1 MRLLA
6 TTFVLVSSVVLG
18 QTYTI
23 STLAGGALPINI
35 PGPTA
40 SIGVVTGVAV
50 DPSGNIFLAGES
62 VVLRLDA
69 VTGTLT
75 LVAGNGTV
83 GFSGDNGPATQAQLG
98 SPSGTPLGVAV
109 DAFGNLYI
117 ADAGN
122 LRIRKVTNGIITTVA
137 GNGTSGFSGD
147 NGSALTAQLG
157 LPAGVAI
164 DAFGNLYIA
173 DALNNRIR
181 KVANGVITTVAGT
194 GQAGFSG
201 DTSAATNAQL
211 RNPLGVAV
219 DATGNFYIVD
229 ADNQRI
235 RKVAGGVIT
244 TVAGNGTAG
253 FSGDNGLS
261 TSAQLRNPVG
271 VGVDSFGNLYI
282 ADSLNNR
289 VRKVSNG
296 VITTVAGTGTQGY
309 SGDTGPATS
318 AQLNVPTG
326 VAADSAGNI
335 YIADANN
342 NRIRKVASG
351 VITTAA
357 GNGFSHFGGDNGPAN
372 LALFN
377 VPFAVAVDTAGNL
390 YIADRE
396 NNRIRKISNGVIITV
411 AGNGT
416 AGFSGDGALAINAQL
431 DYPAGVA
438 VDSAGN
444 LYISDRNNQRIRK
457 VSNGVISTVAGI
469 GTFGFSGDGGMAI
482 NAQLSYPYGIAV
494 DSAGNLYIAD
504 LANQRVRQVSNGVIT
519 TLAGDGVVGFGG
531 DGGAAPLG
539 RLNSPF
545 GVAVDSTGSVFI
557 ADRDNNRV
565 RKVSNGVITTV
576 AGGGTQGFSGDGGPA
591 TSALLNNPFGVAV
604 DAAGNLYI
612 ADQNNQRIRKVS
624 NGLITTVAGNGIHG
638 FSGDNGPATNAQ
650 LNYPLG
656 VAVNSTGSLFI
667 ADQGNAR
674 IRLLTPA
681 SAACSYSVSPTSL
694 QAPIFGGNLVV
705 NIQTDPACSWTV
717 SGLPSWITL
726 SGVTTGQGN
735 SSITLVVAANAG
747 AARSITIQV
756 GGISVTVNQGAPS
769 GCVTS
774 LNPGGQAFPAAG
786 GSGTISITAG
796 PGCTWTSGS
805 TVPWVT
811 ISGSNGGTGNGTTL
825 YIVGPNTG
833 LARSAAINI
842 AGLTFTVEQAG
853 ASISGFTNAGS
864 IGHLAVAGGWTT
876 NFTFVNSSPT
886 ATPVRINFFDDSG
899 NPLTLTVNFP
909 QTGVNGLLASSID
922 RTLNPGAVLQ
932 LVATGPSLQPVQ
944 TGWAQVLA
952 NGAVDGFAA
961 FRLTTGSVDNQA
973 LVPLEKRN
981 ASAYLLAFDNTAG
994 FVAGVALANTS
1005 SQGGSVGISV
1015 RDDTGTPV
1023 FSSTIALGAMAHTSF
1038 VLPTN
1043 YTFTA
1048 GKRGTIEF
1056 DPPAGMQLNTLGIQ
1070 FNTLTN
1076 GFSTIPA
1083 LTR

>member
-6 TTFVLVSSVVLG
+6 TAFVLASSVLFG

-40 SIGVVTGVAV
+40 SIGLVTGVAV
-50 DPSGNIFLAGES
+50 DPSGNVFLAGES
-62 VVLRLDA
+62 IVLRLDA
-69 VTGTLT
+69 ATGALT

-83 GFSGDNGPATQAQLG
+83 GFSGDNGPATHAQLG

-147 NGSALTAQLG
+147 NGSALIAQLG
-157 LPAGVAI
+157 LPTGVAI

-211 RNPLGVAV
+211 RNPVGIAV
-219 DATGNFYIVD
+219 DSTGNLYIAD

-235 RKVAGGVIT
+235 RKVSGGVIT

-261 TSAQLRNPVG
+261 TSAQLNNPVG
-271 VGVDSFGNLYI
+271 ISVDSFGNLYI
-282 ADSLNNR
+282 ADALNNR

-296 VITTVAGTGTQGY
+296 VITTVAGNGTVGY
-309 SGDTGPATS
+309 SGDSGPATS

-342 NRIRKVASG
+342 YRIRKVASG
-351 VITTAA
+351 VITTVA
-357 GNGFSHFGGDNGPAN
+357 GNGFYHFGGDNGPAS

-377 VPFAVAVDTAGNL
+377 VPFAVAVDSAGNL

-396 NNRIRKISNGVIITV
+396 SNRIRKISNGVITTV

-416 AGFSGDGALAINAQL
+416 AGFSGDGGLAINAQL
-431 DYPAGVA
+431 DYPTGVA

-457 VSNGVISTVAGI
+457 VSNGVITTVAGI
-469 GTFGFSGDGGMAI
+469 GTFGFSGDGGLAI
-482 NAQLSYPYGIAV
+482 NAQLNYPYGIAV

-531 DGGAAPLG
+531 DGGSAPVG

-545 GVAVDSTGSVFI
+545 GLAVDSAGSVYI

-604 DAAGNLYI
+604 DSSGSLYI
-612 ADQNNQRIRKVS
+612 ADENNQRIRKVS
-624 NGLITTVAGNGIHG
+624 NGVITTIAGNGIPG
-638 FSGDNGPATNAQ
+638 FSGDNGPATSGQ
-650 LNYPLG
+650 LNFPLG
-656 VAVNSTGSLFI
+656 VAVNSAGSIFV
-667 ADQGNAR
+667 ADQANAR
-674 IRLLTPA
+674 IRLLTPV
-681 SAACSYSVSPTSL
+681 SVACSYSVSPTSL
-694 QAPIFGGNLVV
+694 QPPVSGGNLVV
-705 NIQTDPACSWTV
+705 NIQTDPACPWTV
-717 SGLPSWITL
+717 SGLPSWITI
-726 SGVTTGQGN
+726 SGVTTGQGT

-747 AARSITIQV
+747 GARSATLQI
-756 GGISVTVNQGAPS
+756 GGISVVVNQAAPL

-774 LNPGGQAFPAAG
+774 LNPGGQSFPAAG

-796 PGCTWTSGS
+796 QGCTWSSGS

-811 ISGSNGGTGNGTTL
+811 ISGSNGGTGNGSTIYL
-825 YIVGPNTG
+825 VGANTG
-833 LARSAAINI
+833 LARSGAINI

-864 IGHLAVAGGWTT
+864 IAHLAASGGWTT
-876 NFTFVNSSPT
+876 NFTFVNPSPT
-886 ATPVRINFFDDSG
+886 PTPVRINFFDDSG
-899 NPLTLTVNFP
+899 NPLTLSVNFP

-922 RTLNPGAVLQ
+922 RTLNPGAVLE
-932 LVATGPSLQPVQ
+932 LVATGPASQPVQ

-961 FRLTTGSVDNQA
+961 FRLTTASIDNQA

-1005 SQGGSVGISV
+1005 SQGGNVGISV
-1015 RDDTGTPV
+1015 RDDNGTPV

-1038 VLPTN
+1038 VLPTS
-1043 YTFTA
+1043 YAFTA

-1056 DPPAGMQLNTLGIQ
+1056 DPPAGMQLSTLGIQ
-1070 FNTLTN
+1070 FNQLTN

-1083 LTR
+1083 ITR

>member
-23 STLAGGALPINI
+23 STLAGGSLPINI

-50 DPSGNIFLAGES
+50 DPSGNLFLAGES

-69 VTGTLT
+69 ATGVLT
-75 LVAGNGTV
+75 LIAGNGTV

-122 LRIRKVTNGIITTVA
+122 SRIRKVTNGIITTVA

-147 NGSALTAQLG
+147 NGPAVTAQLG
-157 LPAGVAI
+157 LPVAVAI
-164 DAFGNLYIA
+164 DSFANLYIADAINNRIRRVANGVITTVAGNGGVGFSGDTGPATSAQLRNPLGVAVDSSGNLYISDADNQRIRRVTNGVINTVAGTGTAGFSGDNGGATSAQLHSPVGIGVDSFGNLYIA
-173 DALNNRIR
+173 DALNNRI
-181 KVANGVITTVAGT
+181 
-194 GQAGFSG
+194 
-201 DTSAATNAQL
+201 
-211 RNPLGVAV
+211 
-219 DATGNFYIVD
+219 
-229 ADNQRI
+229 
-235 RKVAGGVIT
+235 
-244 TVAGNGTAG
+244 
-253 FSGDNGLS
+253 
-261 TSAQLRNPVG
+261 
-271 VGVDSFGNLYI
+271 
-282 ADSLNNR
+282 
-289 VRKVSNG
+289 RKVSNG
-296 VITTVAGTGTQGY
+296 VITTVAGTGTQGF
-309 SGDTGPATS
+309 SGDTGPATN

-342 NRIRKVASG
+342 NRVRKVASG

-357 GNGFSHFGGDNGPAN
+357 GNGFYHFGGDNGPAS

-377 VPFAVAVDTAGNL
+377 VPFAVAVDSAGNL

-396 NNRIRKISNGVIITV
+396 NNRIRRISNGVITTV

-416 AGFSGDGALAINAQL
+416 AGFSGDGGLAINAQL
-431 DYPAGVA
+431 DYPTGVA

-444 LYISDRNNQRIRK
+444 LYIADRNNQRIRK

-469 GTFGFSGDGGMAI
+469 GTFGFSGDGGMATS
-482 NAQLSYPYGIAV
+482 AQLNYPYGIAV

-504 LANQRVRQVSNGVIT
+504 LANQRVREVSNGVIT

-531 DGGAAPLG
+531 DGGSATVG

-545 GVAVDSTGSVFI
+545 GVAVDSAGNVYI
-557 ADRDNNRV
+557 ADRDNNRI
-565 RKVSNGVITTV
+565 RKVSNGVITTA

-604 DAAGNLYI
+604 DSAGNLYI
-612 ADQNNQRIRKVS
+612 ADENNQRIRKVS
-624 NGLITTVAGNGIHG
+624 NGVITTIAGNGIPG
-638 FSGDNGPATNAQ
+638 FGGDNGPATTAQ
-650 LNYPLG
+650 LNYPLS
-656 VAVNSTGSLFI
+656 VAVSSTGSVFV
-667 ADQGNAR
+667 ADQANGR

-681 SAACSYSVSPTSL
+681 SAACSYSISPTSL
-694 QAPIFGGNLVV
+694 QAPVFGGSLVV
-705 NIQTDPACSWTV
+705 NIQTDPSCPWTV
-717 SGLPSWITL
+717 SGLPNWITL
-726 SGVTTGQGN
+726 LGVTTGQGT
-735 SSITLVVAANAG
+735 SSVTLVVTANAG
-747 AARSITIQV
+747 AARSATIQI
-756 GGISVTVNQGAPS
+756 GGISVTVNQAAPL

-811 ISGSNGGTGNGTTL
+811 ITSSNGGTGNGSTI
-825 YIVGPNTG
+825 YFVGANTG
-833 LARSAAINI
+833 LARSGAINI

-853 ASISGFTNAGS
+853 ASVSGFTNAGS
-864 IGHLAVAGGWTT
+864 IAHLAASGGWTT

-886 ATPVRINFFDDSG
+886 ATPIRINFFDDSG

-909 QTGVNGLLASSID
+909 QTGVTGLLASSID

-961 FRLTTGSVDNQA
+961 FRLATAGIDNQA

-1005 SQGGSVGISV
+1005 SQGGSIGISI
-1015 RDDTGTPV
+1015 RDDAGTPV

-1056 DPPAGMQLNTLGIQ
+1056 DPPAGMQLSTLGIQ